1 MELNNVKLDWALILE
16 GEIKHLE
23 SIYPDLPVR
32 VSYESVIKELNK
44 NTIQSRVILNGINVA
59 AYSFIKESSE
69 LKDRLYG
76 SVGFTDIAFATDERI
91 SNLLS
96 WLTSIS
102 RNRKKRLML
111 NNIFNGGE
119 LSESV
124 LVRMGFK
131 KFARDRM
138 QLYLDGSLPMTPGN
152 IDEQFIQV
160 PADRIDI
167 GGYADAEFRS
177 FAGTADEILFNS
189 SDRGQRVEFVT
200 SLFKGKFGEIIPG
213 SSIILSLNRQIAGSV
228 ITTHQQTFTDVKTG
242 LILDFFVTPEFRG
255 KGLGR
260 TLLINS
266 LILLRNLGYERCILW
281 VSESNP
287 VRRLYENIGFDSA
300 SGMKEIFYYI

>member
-59 AYSFIKESSE
+59 AYSFIRESSE

-76 SVGFTDIAFATDERI
+76 SVRFTDIAFATDERI

-138 QLYLDGSLPMTPGN
+138 QLYLDGSFPMTPGN
-152 IDEQFIQV
+152 IDERFIQV

-189 SDRGQRVEFVT
+189 SDRGQRVEFVM
-200 SLFKGKFGEIIPG
+200 SLFKGKFGEIIAG

-228 ITTHQQTFTDVKTG
+228 ITTHQQTFTDVKTA

-300 SGMKEIFYYI
+300 SDMKEIFYYI

>member
-138 QLYLDGSLPMTPGN
+138 QLYLDGSFPMTPGN
-152 IDEQFIQV
+152 IDERFIQV

-189 SDRGQRVEFVT
+189 SDRGQRVEFVM
-200 SLFKGKFGEIIPG
+200 SLFKGKFGEIIAG

-228 ITTHQQTFTDVKTG
+228 ITTHQQTFTDVKTA

-300 SGMKEIFYYI
+300 SDMKEIFYYI

>member
-138 QLYLDGSLPMTPGN
+138 QLYLDGSFPMTPGN
-152 IDEQFIQV
+152 IDERFIQV

-189 SDRGQRVEFVT
+189 SDRGQRVEFVM

-228 ITTHQQTFTDVKTG
+228 ITTHQQTFTDVKTA

>member
-138 QLYLDGSLPMTPGN
+138 QLYLDGSFPMTPGN
-152 IDEQFIQV
+152 IDERFIQV

-189 SDRGQRVEFVT
+189 SDRGQRVEFVM
-200 SLFKGKFGEIIPG
+200 SLFKGKFGEIIAG

-228 ITTHQQTFTDVKTG
+228 ITTHQQTFTDVKTA

-260 TLLINS
+260 TLLTNS

-300 SGMKEIFYYI
+300 SDMKEIFYYI